1 MNSKMTTNSPLSTNL
16 KNKTRNKLSK
26 QPEEEQNHRY
36 GDHMEGYQ
44 WGRRKRRMGE
54 WVEGLRSV
62 IGRYKMDGEI
72 KNSIGNR
79 EAKELMCMT
88 HRHELTRG
96 VLEGKE
102 LSGGEGRSG
111 KQLRQL

>member
-44 WGRRKRRMGE
+44 WAGGRGE
-54 WVEGLRSV
+54 WGKKVQGIKSI
-62 IGRYKMDGEI
+62 IGRYKIDKLKI
-72 KNSIGNR
+72 I
-79 EAKELMCMT
+79 
-88 HRHELTRG
+88 
-96 VLEGKE
+96 
-102 LSGGEGRSG
+102 
-111 KQLRQL
+111 